1 MPEYLSKEEVRQW
14 RSSLEKITLE
24 EFAARLGKVINEE
37 KETRDIVDIV
47 LEKEPV
53 LVHENYKIKTEKIAS
68 IAQKS
73 FRKERE
79 ITTVKHE
86 SLLDSVKPI
95 TEKAADKVKV
105 EIKPEIQESKTEAKK
120 EKKPLKIKKEKPIKV
135 EVKTVEVK
143 EVKVEKATE
152 KPSTKV
158 KVTFKKPLTERE
170 QMVFNHFLS
179 HKNSIVYAKDLAALL
194 DLPRDYVYKYIKN
207 LRNKINEAD
216 ALENASNG
224 GYILKA

>member
-1 MPEYLSKEEVRQW
+1 MSQYLSKEEIRQW

-47 LEKEPV
+47 LEKDPL
-53 LVHENYKIKTEKIAS
+53 LVHENYKVKTEKITS
-68 IAQKS
+68 IAQKAIS
-73 FRKERE
+73 KERE
-79 ITTVKHE
+79 ITTVRAEMKAVNAIKE
-86 SLLDSVKPI
+86 ARRQAAENKKPPLPLEDIISKEVKEDI
-95 TEKAADKVKV
+95 KAQKAAR
-105 EIKPEIQESKTEAKK
+105 EARAAKR
-120 EKKPLKIKKEKPIKV
+120 EARV
-135 EVKTVEVK
+135 EVKIENINDGNL
-143 EVKVEKATE
+143 
-152 KPSTKV
+152 

-170 QMVFNHFLS
+170 QMVFNHFLE

-207 LRNKINEAD
+207 LRNKIEED

-224 GYILKA
+224 GYVLKA